1 MLRESNTSSMHLSSH
16 RLHLS
21 RFTLFLLA
29 LAIIGAGLVL
39 ARQVNYGPGLHL
51 DSMVYTSTAR
61 NLLVGDGFVQQVNKQ
76 PYLSWAPL
84 YPVLLAISS
93 NFLFDPLDVAG
104 PLNAFIFGLTIFI
117 AGRWL
122 KDRIQ
127 SSILAIWCVLALA
140 ISIPLTSV
148 MHLAMSEAPFIL
160 FTVLSLI
167 HTDRFMSSDKRA
179 YLIWAAV
186 FAALACLT
194 RYTGITLIMTVPL
207 LLLLHRNFSI
217 RERVKQAGIYVL
229 IAGVPLCLWLLRNFI
244 ISGEPTG
251 QRSSRLAINLSEILD
266 IMLSDLSTYLLV
278 GVPLNNIPA
287 IFAVSAGLAL
297 IALAVATF
305 HSLLHSYRNRIQRAY
320 SFHVFGTFTL
330 VFLCFIV
337 VAALFSY
344 VEPLHGRMLVPV
356 YIPLLFVGILA
367 LDRFLGYEKEKKL
380 LGTVEGLPSIG
391 RMLRNNEKLKSTTL
405 LTMIVI
411 AIISIWLTLSLPAN
425 VYAIMDANAEFGP
438 GVRIAR
444 ILNSEMMHYIRETQI
459 SGAVLTNVDQGP
471 WSMYLVTGWHRLFPD
486 MNQWQRHEMQMFIE
500 DAPGDVYMVWMDNT
514 EEPNPFRNPQ
524 QTVLPEAELVVDLS
538 DGTVLKVPKLSW
550 DEDAYRAVVSR
561 EPAVRSNYDLHLG
574 DGYLHYV
581 KEPCNDEDI
590 ESPFFLH
597 IIPADLVS
605 LPSSRQDLGFDNL
618 DFGFYAHGNRS
629 GVRCMA
635 SVPLPD
641 YSISSIK
648 TGQWIRDDDRQIWSE
663 ELILSE

>member
-1 MLRESNTSSMHLSSH
+1 MLCEPNTSSMRLSSH
-16 RLHLS
+16 RLRLS

-29 LAIIGAGLVL
+29 MAIIGAGLVL
-39 ARQVNYGPGLHL
+39 ARQVSYGPGLHL

-61 NLLVGDGFVQQVNKQ
+61 NLLEGDGFVQQVNKQ

-104 PLNAFIFGLTIFI
+104 PLNAFIFGLTIFMV
-117 AGRWL
+117 GRWL
-122 KDRIQ
+122 KDRVQ
-127 SSILAIWCVLALA
+127 SSVLAVWCVLAVA

-160 FTVLSLI
+160 FTILSLI
-167 HTDRFMSSDKRA
+167 HTDRFMNSNKGA

-194 RYTGITLIMTVPL
+194 RYMGITLVMTVLL

-217 RERVKQAGIYVL
+217 PERVKHAGIYAL
-229 IAGVPLCLWLLRNFI
+229 IAGMPLCLWLLRNFI

-251 QRSSRLAINLSEILD
+251 QRSSRSTINLSEILD
-266 IMLSDLSTYLLV
+266 IMLSDISTYLLV

-287 IFAVSAGLAL
+287 IVAALVGLTL
-297 IALAVATF
+297 IALAVAIF
-305 HSLLHSYRNRIQRAY
+305 HSLLRSYRNILQRAY
-320 SFHVFGTFTL
+320 SFHVFGIFTL

-356 YIPLLFVGILA
+356 YIPLLFVGVLA
-367 LDRFLGYEKEKKL
+367 LDRFLNYEKKRKL
-380 LGTVEGLPSIG
+380 LGTVGRLPSIG
-391 RMLRNNEKLKSTTL
+391 GMLRNNDSLKYTTL
-405 LTMIVI
+405 LTAIVTT
-411 AIISIWLTLSLPAN
+411 IIFIWLTLSLPAN
-425 VYAIMDANAEFGP
+425 VYAIRDANAKFGP

-471 WSMYLVTGWHRLFPD
+471 WSMYPVTSWHRLFPD
-486 MNQWQRHEMQMFIE
+486 MNQWQRHEMRMFIE
-500 DAPGDVYMVWMDNT
+500 NALDDVYVVWMDNT
-514 EEPNPFRNPQ
+514 EEPNPFRNHQ
-524 QTVLPEAELVVDLS
+524 QTVLPEAEIIADLS
-538 DGTVLKVPKLSW
+538 DGTVLRVPKLSW
-550 DEDAYRAVVSR
+550 DESAYHAIVSQ
-561 EPAVRSNYDLHLG
+561 EPAIRSNYDLYLD
-574 DGYLHYV
+574 DGYLRYV
-581 KEPCNDEDI
+581 KEPCGDEDI
-590 ESPFFLH
+590 EYPFFLH
-597 IIPADLVS
+597 IIPADLTL
-605 LPSSRQDLGFDNL
+605 LPRNRQDLGFDNL

-629 GVRCMA
+629 GVRCIA

-663 ELILSE
+663 ELIFGN